1 MALARALR
9 ANAQIHRVGFSRIGG
24 RLSPQLLRTNVERR
38 RERYTGIAH
47 RLRASVAAN
56 IEAYRTR
63 IARQRER
70 VIVFRQRAERAVRT
84 LIATRLARCER
95 DGQLLAAFS
104 YRGVLA
110 RGFALVRDTADQ
122 PLHSATA
129 AVAGMPIQIEFSDG
143 RVGARV
149 DGASSADKPAEPA
162 TPRAKLGGGAG
173 QGDLF

>member
-1 MALARALR
+1 M
-9 ANAQIHRVGFSRIGG
+9 
-24 RLSPQLLRTNVERR
+24 SPQLLRTNVERR

-56 IEAYRTR
+56 IETYRTR

-70 VIVFRQRAERAVRT
+70 VGVFAQRAERAVRT

-95 DGQLLAAFS
+95 DAQLLAAFS

-110 RGFALVRDTADQ
+110 RGFALIRDAAGQ

-129 AVAGMPIQIEFSDG
+129 VTAGMPIEIEFSDG
-143 RVGARV
+143 RVGARA
-149 DGASSADKPAEPA
+149 DGAPSADASGAK
-162 TPRAKLGGGAG
+162 PRAKRGGGPG

>member
-1 MALARALR
+1 M
-9 ANAQIHRVGFSRIGG
+9 
-24 RLSPQLLRTNVERR
+24 LRTNVERR

-56 IEAYRTR
+56 IETYRTR

-70 VIVFRQRAERAVRT
+70 VVTFAQRAERAVRT

-110 RGFALVRDTADQ
+110 RGFALVRDAAGQ
-122 PLHSATA
+122 PLHSVAA
-129 AVAGMPIQIEFSDG
+129 AVAGMPIRN
-143 RVGARV
+143 RVLRWPRRRARRRRV
-149 DGASSADKPAEPA
+149 VC
-162 TPRAKLGGGAG
+162 RYAG
-173 QGDLF
+173 